1 MTIKEES
8 SFLQGVESRLDSLFP
23 EDTKPIR
30 QKNIDASPM
39 TVEEVAADVKR
50 QNIMEIQDIQ
60 ETNREAEVS
69 SGEHRMQDRSSFVSE
84 IEKRFS
90 AIFGD
95 DNKNVSAVTETEKT
109 DNIKITAQTDK
120 EENKNSD
127 KSLGG
132 LSLPALSALHA
143 PLKNMKSIVL
153 SVKWE
158 INDQI
163 LEQLENEVNK
173 LDLLYVGDRI
183 IRGFLRILRFVGR
196 YVRVRGVSSN
206 QDAVNLLLSV
216 YDHLEKVMI
225 SEGMT
230 EAKKHIF
237 LIDSIKQYRSWV
249 ENTDLRDQ
257 IETQSPEAD
266 VQDILIPI
274 QPTPIDEMPPLRDE
288 NVERVIA
295 TMKDL
300 PPHEAFAYALD
311 EMKKTFQAE
320 LDAMKEEIRILK
332 NAE

>member
-8 SFLQGVESRLDSLFP
+8 SFLQEVESRLDSLFA
-23 EDTKPIR
+23 EDTKPI
-30 QKNIDASPM
+30 KEKHIDTPQT
-39 TVEEVAADVKR
+39 TVEEVATDVKHE
-50 QNIMEIQDIQ
+50 NIREILCLKG
-60 ETNREAEVS
+60 TNGKAEVS
-69 SGEHRMQDRSSFVSE
+69 SGELQMQDRSFFVSE
-84 IEKRFS
+84 IEKSFS

-95 DNKNVSAVTETEKT
+95 DDKNKNY
-109 DNIKITAQTDK
+109 
-120 EENKNSD
+120 D
-127 KSLGG
+127 KSLGD
-132 LSLPALSALHA
+132 LSLPASSGLHE

-163 LEQLENEVNK
+163 LAQLENEVNK
-173 LDLLYVGDRI
+173 LDLLYTGDRI
-183 IRGFLRILRFVGR
+183 IQGFLRILRFVGR

-216 YDHLEKVMI
+216 YDHLEKVMV

-237 LIDSIKQYRSWV
+237 LTDSIKQYRSWV
-249 ENTDLRDQ
+249 ENTDLNDQ
-257 IETQSPEAD
+257 IETQAPEAN

-288 NVERVIA
+288 NVERAIA
-295 TMKDL
+295 AMKDL

-320 LDAMKEEIRILK
+320 LDAMKKEIRILK

>member
-23 EDTKPIR
+23 EDTKPIKEKHTDTP
-30 QKNIDASPM
+30 QT

-69 SGEHRMQDRSSFVSE
+69 SGERQMQDRSSFVSE

-90 AIFGD
+90 AVFGD
-95 DNKNVSAVTETEKT
+95 DAKNVGAVTETEKT
-109 DNIKITAQTDK
+109 DNIKITAQADK

-127 KSLGG
+127 KPLGD
-132 LSLPALSALHA
+132 LSLPASSELHA

-173 LDLLYVGDRI
+173 LDLLYAGDRI
-183 IRGFLRILRFVGR
+183 IQGFLRILRFVGR

-216 YDHLEKVMI
+216 YDHLEKVMV

-230 EAKKHIF
+230 EVKKHIF

-249 ENTDLRDQ
+249 ENTDLNDQ
-257 IETQSPEAD
+257 IETQAPEAN
-266 VQDILIPI
+266 VQDILIPM

-288 NVERVIA
+288 NVERTIA
-295 TMKDL
+295 AMKDL
-300 PPHEAFAYALD
+300 PPDEAFAYALD

-320 LDAMKEEIRILK
+320 LDAMKKEIRILK
-332 NAE
+332 NAK

>member
-8 SFLQGVESRLDSLFP
+8 SFLQGVESRLDSLFA
-23 EDTKPIR
+23 EDTKPIKEKDINAPHATAR
-30 QKNIDASPM
+30 
-39 TVEEVAADVKR
+39 EFAADVKPE
-50 QNIMEIQDIQ
+50 NIRAILDFK
-60 ETNREAEVS
+60 ETNGEAEVS
-69 SGEHRMQDRSSFVSE
+69 PGELRMQDRSSFVSE

-95 DNKNVSAVTETEKT
+95 DDKNASAVTETEKT
-109 DNIKITAQTDK
+109 DNIKITAQMDK

-127 KSLGG
+127 KFLGD
-132 LSLPALSALHA
+132 LSLPALSGLHA

-183 IRGFLRILRFVGR
+183 IQGFLRILRFVGR

-225 SEGMT
+225 TEGIT
-230 EAKKHIF
+230 EVKKHIF
-237 LIDSIKQYRSWV
+237 LIDSIKQYRSWA

-257 IETQSPEAD
+257 TETQAPEAN
-266 VQDILIPI
+266 VQDILILS
-274 QPTPIDEMPPLRDE
+274 QPTSIDETPPLRDE
-288 NVERVIA
+288 NVERAIA
-295 TMKDL
+295 AMKDL
-300 PPHEAFAYALD
+300 PPHEAFVYALD